1 MRRLVIYLCYFMMM
15 WACVSR
21 SPSFGRTVTDLSVE
35 EVPPKRLA
43 ANLEAYLKRHLVDD
57 EAYYEL
63 GRVYCLMYASSQKTV
78 QGTLKYIKRAELK
91 HGEMDLPDSF
101 YNLYRDYYIKSPP
114 PPKTEQERYLSLSLK
129 NYKQA
134 VDLTE
139 RSRLGQW
146 GIKRRYYRYL
156 LGYAWM
162 LEQGI
167 KFAKTLPAPFT
178 KNQTLAT
185 EEEWR
190 RETLDALRE
199 VYRDCPFMETHK
211 NYPFEEVFQ
220 IYMAPAWEAAMG
232 IIRLEQGS
240 KDPEAVQE
248 VADVKEWLKIERAR
262 DAKEPHYISPII
274 FPLNGHDTLS
284 QLLAPRKAV
293 RFDLMGDR
301 TGTRWSWVNERAG
314 ILVWDPLHTGRVRS
328 GYQLFGNV
336 TWCMIWKHG
345 YAPLAR
351 LDANGD
357 GWLTGAELES
367 IAVWRDKNGNGVSD
381 TGEVVPL
388 SRLGI
393 ARISVKAL
401 QGGDG
406 VYWNPKGIVK
416 QDGTAIPTY
425 DWIAKEAAR

>member
-15 WACVSR
+15 WTLVSR

-35 EVPPKRLA
+35 EVPPKRLLD
-43 ANLEAYLKRHLVDD
+43 NLQAYLKRHPRDA
-57 EAYYEL
+57 EAHYEL
-63 GRVYCLMYASSQKTV
+63 GRVYSVLYISNKKTISAAFKTLDDKPLSFGIFFNNSPEYARYPVYPGFSIHEPS
-78 QGTLKYIKRAELK
+78 L
-91 HGEMDLPDSF
+91 S
-101 YNLYRDYYIKSPP
+101 
-114 PPKTEQERYLSLSLK
+114 EQERFVGLSLAYYKEALELAERTKIKSLES
-129 NYKQA
+129 Q
-134 VDLTE
+134 DRCPL
-139 RSRLGQW
+139 
-146 GIKRRYYRYL
+146 YL

-162 LEQGI
+162 LEKGI
-167 KFAKTLPAPFT
+167 QFAKTLPAPF
-178 KNQTLAT
+178 KAKRGLAT
-185 EEEWR
+185 EQEWR
-190 RETLDALRE
+190 DKATDILRE
-199 VYRDCPFMETHK
+199 VYR
-211 NYPFEEVFQ
+211 NYRPSLQEIQ
-220 IYMAPAWEAAMG
+220 NTLSNHPMAAQEAAEG
-232 IIRLEQGS
+232 IVRLQRSS
-240 KDPEAVQE
+240 KNPQVQKE
-248 VADVKEWLKIERAR
+248 VALVRQWLDSVDKLHRFM
-262 DAKEPHYISPII
+262 SPII

-314 ILVWDPLHTGRVRS
+314 ILVWDPLHNGRVRS

-357 GWLTGAELES
+357 GWLTGRELEG

-381 TGEVVPL
+381 RGEVIPL

-406 VYWNPKGIVK
+406 VFWNPKGIVK
-416 QDGTAIPTY
+416 RDGTAVPTY
-425 DWIAKEAAR
+425 DWIAKEAK